1 MKDQVTNEKG
11 KEDWKVFLLTSEGIL
26 FDEPNNRPDF
36 TLANTGISYA
46 VGYKEENGSDE
57 IIFEGVNV

>member
-1 MKDQVTNEKG
+1 MKDQAKKEKG
-11 KEDWKVFLLTSEGIL
+11 KEDWKVFLLMSEGIF

-46 VGYKEENGSDE
+46 MRYKEEKG
-57 IIFEGVNV
+57 

>member
-1 MKDQVTNEKG
+1 MKDQVKNEKG
-11 KEDWKVFLLTSEGIL
+11 KEDWKVFLLMSEGIL

-46 VGYKEENGSDE
+46 VRYKEEKG
-57 IIFEGVNV
+57 